1 MRSSV
6 IILVSAGLLVST
18 ACASRSTT
26 AAGVTGTA
34 PVPTAGKFVW
44 YDLSTDDLP
53 AAQRF
58 YGGLLGWEFGEAT
71 GLSGRYIVASHA
83 GRAVGGLVAVEP
95 VAGQEVSQ
103 WVAYASVPS
112 VDAAVAAFEKA
123 GGRTLIAPVD
133 IPSAGRAAIVVD
145 PQGAVLGLARLT
157 GGDPADPPAP
167 EEGTFFWM
175 EYLAR
180 DPVAAASFYT
190 STFGYQGE
198 VTDRQGPNAYVVLS
212 LGRPRA
218 GILQSPQPDIR
229 PVWLPS
235 VLVSDPAALA
245 ARATSLGGTVLL
257 APNPD
262 IRNGSLAV
270 VADPSG
276 AIVALQKYPFQP

>member
-1 MRSSV
+1 MRYSV
-6 IILVSAGLLVST
+6 IIVVAGLLMST

-26 AAGVTGTA
+26 PARVAGTTPG
-34 PVPTAGKFVW
+34 PTTGKFVW
-44 YDLSTDDLP
+44 HDLSTDDLP

-58 YGGLLGWEFGEAT
+58 YGDLLGWEFSETTRMG
-71 GLSGRYIVASHA
+71 GRYVVASHG

-103 WVAYASVPS
+103 WVAYASVAN
-112 VDAAVAAFEKA
+112 VDTVVAAVEKA
-123 GGRTLIAPVD
+123 GGRALIAPLD
-133 IPSAGRAAIVVD
+133 IPSAGRAAVVID

-180 DPVAAASFYT
+180 DPAAAAGFYT
-190 STFGYQGE
+190 STFGYQQE

-218 GILQSPQPDIR
+218 GILQSPQPEIR

-235 VLVSDPAALA
+235 ILVSDPTALA
-245 ARATSLGGTVLL
+245 ARATALGGTVLL
-257 APNPD
+257 EPHPD
-262 IRNGSLAV
+262 IRKGSLAV

-276 AIVALQKYPFQP
+276 AIVALQKYPF

>member
-6 IILVSAGLLVST
+6 IILVAGLLLST
-18 ACASRSTT
+18 ACAPRSTT
-26 AAGVTGTA
+26 ATGATGTTPEPA
-34 PVPTAGKFVW
+34 TGKFVW
-44 YDLSTDDLP
+44 HDLSTDDLP

-58 YGGLLGWEFGEAT
+58 YGGLLGWEFREAK
-71 GLSGRYIVASHA
+71 GMGRRYVVASRA

-103 WVAYASVPS
+103 WVAYASVAN
-112 VDAAVAAFEKA
+112 VDATVAAVEKA
-123 GGRTLIAPVD
+123 GGRTLIAPLN
-133 IPSAGRAAIVVD
+133 IPSAGRAAVVID

-180 DPVAAASFYT
+180 DPEAAANFYT
-190 STFGYQGE
+190 STFGYEQK
-198 VTDRQGPNAYVVLS
+198 VTDQLGPNVYRVLS

-218 GILQSPQPDIR
+218 GILQSPEAEIR

-235 VLVSDPAALA
+235 ILVSDPAALA
-245 ARATSLGGTVLL
+245 ARATSLGGRVLL
-257 APNPD
+257 EPNPD
-262 IRNGSLAV
+262 VRKGSLAV

-276 AIVALQKYPFQP
+276 AIVALQKYPF